1 MALDL
6 VVAAPRAVVD
16 GAERGCV
23 VGILDGRIAAVEPYG
38 TELDAAQT
46 VRLDGDVVLLP
57 GLVDTHVHVNEPG
70 RTDWE
75 GFAHATRAAA
85 AGGVTTIVDMPL
97 NSVPPT
103 LDLAALE
110 TKRLAAQGSAY
121 VDVGFWGG
129 AVPDNRHDL
138 QALWEA
144 GVFGFKC
151 FLADSG
157 VEEFPALDEAALR
170 ATAEVVA
177 SFGGLLLVHAE
188 DPDSIHGV
196 PPGTSYAEFAASRPE
211 SGEVAAVRA
220 VIETSRATG
229 CRMHVVHLAAGSALP
244 LLHAAHDAG
253 VPVTAETCP
262 HYLTFAADEV
272 PDGATAFKCC
282 PPIRGADNRDRLWE
296 GLANGTIGTVV
307 SDHSPC
313 PADLKAPDTGDFA
326 AAWGGISSLQLGL
339 AAVWTGARDSGR
351 GLADVVRWMATGP
364 ANRVGLSRKG
374 RIAVGADADLC
385 VLAPDESFVVDP
397 AALQHR
403 HPVTPYAGRTLVGVV
418 RETWLAGPPHRPRR
432 GAARPAAE
440 QRSTPMTDFHD
451 LPDVASRALGG
462 SVVHANDELFAARE
476 NLVTPGPPAF
486 DPAAFGPRGKV
497 YDGWETR
504 RRRQPGNDFAIVRLG
519 VRAVVEG
526 VVVDTANFTGNYPP
540 QVSLDS
546 VDLDGYPSVEELLGA
561 RVAAARPGLRRAGRR
576 AQRLRGRRAA
586 AGPRT

>member
-6 VVAAPRAVVD
+6 AVSAPRAVVD

-23 VGILDGRIAAVEPYG
+23 VGVLDGRIAAVEPYG
-38 TELDAAQT
+38 TDLDAGRK

-57 GLVDTHVHVNEPG
+57 GLVDTHVHVNDPG
-70 RTDWE
+70 RADWE

-103 LDLAALE
+103 TDLAALE
-110 TKRLAAQGSAY
+110 AKRLAAQGSAF

-138 QALWEA
+138 AVLWSA

-151 FLADSG
+151 FLVDSG
-157 VEEFPALDEAALR
+157 VEEFPALDGPGLLAA
-170 ATAEVVA
+170 AETVA

-188 DPDSIHGV
+188 DPDGVHDV
-196 PPGTSYAEFAASRPE
+196 PPGASYADFAASRPE
-211 SGEVAAVRA
+211 SSEVSAVRA
-220 VIETSRATG
+220 VIEAARATG
-229 CRMHVVHLAAGSALP
+229 CRMHVVHLAAASAVP
-244 LLHAAHDAG
+244 LLQAAHDAG

-282 PPIRGADNRDRLWE
+282 PPIRDAGNRDRLWE
-296 GLANGTIGTVV
+296 ALANGTIGTVV

-313 PADLKAPDTGDFA
+313 PADLKAPDTGSFA
-326 AAWGGISSLQLGL
+326 EAWGGISSLQLGL

-351 GLADVVRWMATGP
+351 GLADVVRWMSTGP

-397 AALQHR
+397 AALRHR
-403 HPVTPYAGRTLVGVV
+403 HPVTPYAGRTLTGVV
-418 RETWLAGPPHRPRR
+418 RETWLAGRRVDPDEEPHGRLLSR
-432 GAARPAAE
+432 GA
-440 QRSTPMTDFHD
+440 
-451 LPDVASRALGG
+451 
-462 SVVHANDELFAARE
+462 
-476 NLVTPGPPAF
+476 
-486 DPAAFGPRGKV
+486 PR
-497 YDGWETR
+497 
-504 RRRQPGNDFAIVRLG
+504 
-519 VRAVVEG
+519 
-526 VVVDTANFTGNYPP
+526 
-540 QVSLDS
+540 
-546 VDLDGYPSVEELLGA
+546 
-561 RVAAARPGLRRAGRR
+561 
-576 AQRLRGRRAA
+576 
-586 AGPRT
+586 

>member
-272 PDGATAFKCC
+272 PAGATAFKCC

-313 PADLKAPDTGDFA
+313 PADLKALDTGDFA

-351 GLADVVRWMATGP
+351 GLPDVVRWMATGP

-374 RIAVGADADLC
+374 RISVGADADLC

-397 AALQHR
+397 ATLQHR

-418 RETWLAGPPHRPRR
+418 RETWLAGHRIDPDEEPRGRLLSR
-432 GAARPAAE
+432 GA
-440 QRSTPMTDFHD
+440 
-451 LPDVASRALGG
+451 
-462 SVVHANDELFAARE
+462 
-476 NLVTPGPPAF
+476 
-486 DPAAFGPRGKV
+486 PR
-497 YDGWETR
+497 
-504 RRRQPGNDFAIVRLG
+504 
-519 VRAVVEG
+519 
-526 VVVDTANFTGNYPP
+526 
-540 QVSLDS
+540 
-546 VDLDGYPSVEELLGA
+546 
-561 RVAAARPGLRRAGRR
+561 
-576 AQRLRGRRAA
+576 
-586 AGPRT
+586 